1 MGDDVA
7 SLYLRILERRVT
19 IAISQILHI
28 EVNKLLLNG
37 VIAIYLP
44 DDILH
49 FDAVCSDV
57 LNRRRAHLSRNIRK
71 VLHTP
76 EALLGRPGAE
86 IVEDD
91 SGADRD
97 QNWRKRFLGFAH
109 ASLGMTSRR
118 FIQNFDEVDFG
129 MEDCTLE
136 IVCKK
141 QIAAA
146 ADVQHRSCKLL
157 KLDVHKISH
166 RIILNETTSLHLH
179 PESVKTRHILVI
191 GSFNHIS
198 YLTISPYLYLC
209 LPSSA
214 IPFPIT
220 LNDEGSASSMA
231 TPR

>member
-1 MGDDVA
+1 
-7 SLYLRILERRVT
+7 
-19 IAISQILHI
+19 
-28 EVNKLLLNG
+28 
-37 VIAIYLP
+37 
-44 DDILH
+44 
-49 FDAVCSDV
+49 
-57 LNRRRAHLSRNIRK
+57 
-71 VLHTP
+71 
-76 EALLGRPGAE
+76 
-86 IVEDD
+86 
-91 SGADRD
+91 
-97 QNWRKRFLGFAH
+97 
-109 ASLGMTSRR
+109 
-118 FIQNFDEVDFG
+118 

-136 IVCKK
+136 IIGKQ

-146 ADVQHRSCKLL
+146 SDVQYRPCKFL
-157 KLDVHKISH
+157 KFDVHEISH
-166 RIILNETTSLHLH
+166 RIILDKTTSLHLH